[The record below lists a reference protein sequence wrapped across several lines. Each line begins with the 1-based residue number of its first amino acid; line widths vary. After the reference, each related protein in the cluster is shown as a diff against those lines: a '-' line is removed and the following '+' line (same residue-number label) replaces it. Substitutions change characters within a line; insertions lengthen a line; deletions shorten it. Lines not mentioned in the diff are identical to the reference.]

1 MCRHGRTNSISRD
14 KRRKEGRRRGGMKDR
29 RISWTRFNKKDGG
42 GGGGNFYSTGDDYF
56 TSRIIHEPF
65 AY

>member
-1 MCRHGRTNSISRD
+1 
-14 KRRKEGRRRGGMKDR
+14 MKDR
-29 RISWTRFNKKDGG
+29 RISWTRFNKKDGR
-42 GGGGNFYSTGDDYF
+42 GGGNFYSTGDDYF